1 MSLSDH
7 ELQEIRE
14 RLTHEKSALD
24 ARVSTIH
31 QHAKNPLDADSAEQ
45 AAQIGNLAV
54 VSQLEADAVGE
65 LAEIKAALQR
75 LDSGNYGTCVSCGET
90 ISSKRLMARPAA
102 TECVDCAELS
112 ANN

>member
-1 MSLSDH
+1 MSLSEH
-7 ELQEIRE
+7 EMQQIRE
-14 RLTHEKSALD
+14 RLTSEKDALQK
-24 ARVSTIH
+24 RVSTIH

-75 LDSGNYGTCVSCGET
+75 LESGNYGICVSCGET
-90 ISSKRLMARPAA
+90 ISSGRLTARPAA
-102 TECVDCAELS
+102 MECVDCAELA
-112 ANN
+112 AND